1 MALKMRLGFFMSADR
16 IFLDPWRNTVP
27 DLFETFFGYL
37 QYGFVQRAFV
47 VGILISLCA
56 SLLGVMLVFRR
67 FSYLGDSLSH
77 VAFGA
82 MAIAAALN
90 FSDDLLVMLPV
101 TILCAVFLLRSG
113 NGSLIK
119 GDASIAMMSVGSLAM
134 GYLLMN
140 LYSKKA
146 NLSGDVCSTLF
157 GSTSILKL
165 SLLDTV
171 LCASLSIVV
180 ILLFVIFYNQIFAVI
195 FDETFAKASG
205 IPVEAF
211 NLFAAIVTATVI
223 VFAMRLVGSLLVSAL
238 IIFPTVSAM
247 RLFKSFRGVTLF
259 AVVLSV
265 LCTAIGIVIA
275 ILAGTPVGSTIVGIN
290 LVAFLACSVF
300 RRVR

>member
-1 MALKMRLGFFMSADR
+1 M
-16 IFLDPWRNTVP
+16 P

-140 LYSKKA
+140 LFSKKA

-157 GSTSILKL
+157 GSTSILTL

-205 IPVEAF
+205 IPVETF

>member
-1 MALKMRLGFFMSADR
+1 MSADR

-37 QYGFVQRAFV
+37 HYGFVQRAFV

-140 LYSKKA
+140 LFSKKA

-157 GSTSILKL
+157 GSTSILTL

>member
-1 MALKMRLGFFMSADR
+1 MSADR
-16 IFLDPWRNTVP
+16 FFLDPWRNTVP

-140 LYSKKA
+140 LFSKKA

-157 GSTSILKL
+157 GSTSILTL

-205 IPVEAF
+205 IPVETF

>member
-1 MALKMRLGFFMSADR
+1 MSADR

-140 LYSKKA
+140 LFSKKA

-157 GSTSILKL
+157 GSTSILTL
-165 SLLDTV
+165 SLLDAV

>member
-1 MALKMRLGFFMSADR
+1 MSADR

-140 LYSKKA
+140 LFSKKA

-157 GSTSILKL
+157 GSTSILTL

-300 RRVR
+300 RRVQ

>member
-1 MALKMRLGFFMSADR
+1 MSVDR

-140 LYSKKA
+140 LFSKKA

-157 GSTSILKL
+157 GSTSILTL

>member
-1 MALKMRLGFFMSADR
+1 MSADR

-90 FSDDLLVMLPV
+90 FSDALLVMLPV

-140 LYSKKA
+140 LFSKKA

-157 GSTSILKL
+157 GSTSILTL

-211 NLFAAIVTATVI
+211 NLFAAIMTATVI

>member
-1 MALKMRLGFFMSADR
+1 
-16 IFLDPWRNTVP
+16 VP
-27 DLFETFFGYL
+27 DLFETFCGYL

-140 LYSKKA
+140 LFSKKA

-157 GSTSILKL
+157 GSTSILTL

>member
-1 MALKMRLGFFMSADR
+1 MSADR

-90 FSDDLLVMLPV
+90 FSDELLVMLPV

-140 LYSKKA
+140 LFSKKA

-157 GSTSILKL
+157 GSTSILTL

>member
-1 MALKMRLGFFMSADR
+1 MSADR

-140 LYSKKA
+140 LFSKKA

-157 GSTSILKL
+157 GSTSILTL

-290 LVAFLACSVF
+290 LVAFLTCSVF

>member
-1 MALKMRLGFFMSADR
+1 MSANR

-27 DLFETFFGYL
+27 DLFETFCGYL

-140 LYSKKA
+140 LFSKKA

-157 GSTSILKL
+157 GSTSILTL

-171 LCASLSIVV
+171 LCASLSVVV

>member
-1 MALKMRLGFFMSADR
+1 M
-16 IFLDPWRNTVP
+16 P

-140 LYSKKA
+140 LFSKKA

-157 GSTSILKL
+157 GSTSILTL

-180 ILLFVIFYNQIFAVI
+180 ILLFVVFYNQIFAVI

>member
-1 MALKMRLGFFMSADR
+1 MSADR

-140 LYSKKA
+140 LFSKKA

-157 GSTSILKL
+157 GSTSILTL

-205 IPVEAF
+205 IPVEVF

>member
-1 MALKMRLGFFMSADR
+1 M
-16 IFLDPWRNTVP
+16 P

-140 LYSKKA
+140 LFSKKA

-157 GSTSILKL
+157 GSTSILTL
-165 SLLDTV
+165 SLLDAV

>member
-1 MALKMRLGFFMSADR
+1 M
-16 IFLDPWRNTVP
+16 P

-140 LYSKKA
+140 LFSKKA

-157 GSTSILKL
+157 GSTSILTL

>member
-1 MALKMRLGFFMSADR
+1 MALKMRLGFSMSADR

-140 LYSKKA
+140 LFSKKA

-157 GSTSILKL
+157 GSTSILTL

>member
-1 MALKMRLGFFMSADR
+1 M
-16 IFLDPWRNTVP
+16 P

-140 LYSKKA
+140 LFSKKA

-157 GSTSILKL
+157 GSTSILTL

-223 VFAMRLVGSLLVSAL
+223 VFAMRLVGSLRVSAL
-238 IIFPTVSAM
+238 ISFPTVSAM

>member
-1 MALKMRLGFFMSADR
+1 
-16 IFLDPWRNTVP
+16 VP

-140 LYSKKA
+140 LFSKKA

-157 GSTSILKL
+157 GSTSILTL

-275 ILAGTPVGSTIVGIN
+275 ILAGTPVCSTIVGIN

>member
-1 MALKMRLGFFMSADR
+1 
-16 IFLDPWRNTVP
+16 VP

-37 QYGFVQRAFV
+37 QYGFVQRAIV

-140 LYSKKA
+140 LFSKKA

-157 GSTSILKL
+157 GSTSILTL

>member
-1 MALKMRLGFFMSADR
+1 MSADR

-101 TILCAVFLLRSG
+101 TILCTVFLLRSG

-140 LYSKKA
+140 LFSKKA

-157 GSTSILKL
+157 GSTSILTL

-180 ILLFVIFYNQIFAVI
+180 ILLFVVFYNQIFAVI
-195 FDETFAKASG
+195 FDETFAKAGVRDSC
-205 IPVEAF
+205 
-211 NLFAAIVTATVI
+211 
-223 VFAMRLVGSLLVSAL
+223 RSL
-238 IIFPTVSAM
+238 
-247 RLFKSFRGVTLF
+247 
-259 AVVLSV
+259 
-265 LCTAIGIVIA
+265 
-275 ILAGTPVGSTIVGIN
+275 
-290 LVAFLACSVF
+290 
-300 RRVR
+300 

>member
-1 MALKMRLGFFMSADR
+1 MSADR

-47 VGILISLCA
+47 VGILISLCS

-140 LYSKKA
+140 LFSKKA

-157 GSTSILKL
+157 GSSSILTL

-211 NLFAAIVTATVI
+211 NLFTAIVTATVI

>member
-1 MALKMRLGFFMSADR
+1 M
-16 IFLDPWRNTVP
+16 P
-27 DLFETFFGYL
+27 DLFETFCGYL

-140 LYSKKA
+140 LFSKKA

-157 GSTSILKL
+157 GSTSILTL
-165 SLLDTV
+165 SLLDAV

>member
-1 MALKMRLGFFMSADR
+1 MSADR

-140 LYSKKA
+140 LFSKKA

-157 GSTSILKL
+157 GSTSILTL

-180 ILLFVIFYNQIFAVI
+180 ILLFVVFYNQIFAVI

-290 LVAFLACSVF
+290 LVAFLVCSVF

>member
-1 MALKMRLGFFMSADR
+1 M
-16 IFLDPWRNTVP
+16 P

-140 LYSKKA
+140 LFSKKA

-157 GSTSILKL
+157 GSTSILTL

-290 LVAFLACSVF
+290 LVAFLVCSVF

>member
-1 MALKMRLGFFMSADR
+1 MSAGR

-140 LYSKKA
+140 LFSKKA

-157 GSTSILKL
+157 GSTSILTL

-205 IPVEAF
+205 ISVEAF
-211 NLFAAIVTATVI
+211 NLFSAIVTATVI

>member
-1 MALKMRLGFFMSADR
+1 M
-16 IFLDPWRNTVP
+16 P

-140 LYSKKA
+140 LFSKKA

-157 GSTSILKL
+157 GSTSILTL

-300 RRVR
+300 RRIR

>member
-1 MALKMRLGFFMSADR
+1 MSADR

-27 DLFETFFGYL
+27 DLLETFFGYL

-140 LYSKKA
+140 LFSKKA

-157 GSTSILKL
+157 GSTSILTL

>member
-1 MALKMRLGFFMSADR
+1 M
-16 IFLDPWRNTVP
+16 P
-27 DLFETFFGYL
+27 DLFEIFFGYL

-140 LYSKKA
+140 LFSKKA

-157 GSTSILKL
+157 GSTSILTL

-171 LCASLSIVV
+171 LCASLSVVV

>member
-1 MALKMRLGFFMSADR
+1 MSADR

-140 LYSKKA
+140 LFSKKA

-157 GSTSILKL
+157 GSTSILTL

>member
-1 MALKMRLGFFMSADR
+1 
-16 IFLDPWRNTVP
+16 VP

-140 LYSKKA
+140 LFSKKA

-157 GSTSILKL
+157 GSTSILTL

>member
-1 MALKMRLGFFMSADR
+1 MSANR

-140 LYSKKA
+140 LFSKKA

-157 GSTSILKL
+157 GSTSILTL

>member
-1 MALKMRLGFFMSADR
+1 M
-16 IFLDPWRNTVP
+16 P
-27 DLFETFFGYL
+27 DLFETFCGYL

-140 LYSKKA
+140 LFSKKA

-157 GSTSILKL
+157 GSTSILTL
-165 SLLDTV
+165 SLLDAV

-300 RRVR
+300 RRVP

>member
-1 MALKMRLGFFMSADR
+1 MA
-16 IFLDPWRNTVP
+16 IWRNTVP
-27 DLFETFFGYL
+27 DLLETFLNYL

-56 SLLGVMLVFRR
+56 SLLGVVLVFRR

-90 FSDDLLVMLPV
+90 FTDDLLVMLPV

-113 NGSLIK
+113 NGTLVK

-140 LYSKKA
+140 LFSKKA

-157 GSTSILKL
+157 GSTSILTL
-165 SLLDTV
+165 SSFDTV
-171 LCASLSIVV
+171 LCASLSVAV
-180 ILLFVIFYNQIFAVI
+180 ILFFVLFYNSIFAII

-205 IPVEAF
+205 VKVERF
-211 NLFAAIVTATVI
+211 NLVMAIVTAAVI

-247 RLFKSFRGVTLF
+247 RLFKSFRGVTLC

-265 LCTAIGIVIA
+265 FCTAIGIVVA
-275 ILAGTPVGSTIVGIN
+275 ILVGTPVGSTIVAVNI
-290 LVAFLACSVF
+290 LIFALTSIF
-300 RRVR
+300 RRVK

>member
-1 MALKMRLGFFMSADR
+1 MSANR

-27 DLFETFFGYL
+27 DLFETFCGYL

-140 LYSKKA
+140 LFSKKA

-157 GSTSILKL
+157 GSTSILTL

>member
-1 MALKMRLGFFMSADR
+1 MSADR
-16 IFLDPWRNTVP
+16 IFLDLWRNTVP
-27 DLFETFFGYL
+27 DLFEIFFGYL

-140 LYSKKA
+140 LFSKKA

-157 GSTSILKL
+157 GSTSILTL

>member
-1 MALKMRLGFFMSADR
+1 M
-16 IFLDPWRNTVP
+16 P

-140 LYSKKA
+140 LFSKKA

-157 GSTSILKL
+157 GSTSILTL

-290 LVAFLACSVF
+290 LVAFWACSVF

>member
-1 MALKMRLGFFMSADR
+1 MSADR

-27 DLFETFFGYL
+27 DLFETFCGYL

-140 LYSKKA
+140 LFSKKA

-157 GSTSILKL
+157 GSTSILTL

-180 ILLFVIFYNQIFAVI
+180 ILLFVVFYNQIFAVI

>member
-1 MALKMRLGFFMSADR
+1 MSADR

-140 LYSKKA
+140 LFSKKA

-157 GSTSILKL
+157 GSTSILTL

-180 ILLFVIFYNQIFAVI
+180 ILLFVVFYNQIFAVI